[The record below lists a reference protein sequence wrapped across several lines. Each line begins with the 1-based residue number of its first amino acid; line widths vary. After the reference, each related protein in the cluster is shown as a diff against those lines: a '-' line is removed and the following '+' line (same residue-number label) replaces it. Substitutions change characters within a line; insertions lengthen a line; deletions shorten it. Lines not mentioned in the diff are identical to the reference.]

1 MSGAPLEGSAKKRP
15 FDWVGAILGMIFGL
29 VILSAVVVP
38 MLWVYSTISTC
49 GWKGLFVE
57 CRIMDCPK

>member
-1 MSGAPLEGSAKKRP
+1 MKENFVALLIIGAVASLPIIFVVGIYAK
-15 FDWVGAILGMIFGL
+15 V
-29 VILSAVVVP
+29 
-38 MLWVYSTISTC
+38 STC

>member
-1 MSGAPLEGSAKKRP
+1 MKEIGQALLIWAVVLAMPVIGA
-15 FDWVGAILGMIFGL
+15 L
-29 VILSAVVVP
+29 VIYAKVD
-38 MLWVYSTISTC
+38 TC